1 LGGKTISIPKGFRN
15 SSISL
20 AFLGLEEAIKTFLSF
35 MEIKF
40 NLKVF
45 SNLCECQVWW
55 ICIKKQRLACEEL
68 NKKLALDKAK

>member
-1 LGGKTISIPKGFRN
+1 
-15 SSISL
+15 
-20 AFLGLEEAIKTFLSF
+20 

-55 ICIKKQRLACEEL
+55 ICIKKQSLACEEL